1 MGYYNNGHNI
11 NIYAYKRGH
20 MKLDLHVHSTASDG
34 QYTPLELVEKA
45 NKLGLEYLA
54 ITDHDTVNGIKDAKE
69 IADKYDVNFIPGIE
83 ISTMDTE
90 EIHIVG
96 LGIDEN
102 NKRLRSSCEEFAKS
116 RNSRGEEIRK
126 YLYELGINVDL
137 EKVRKIAK
145 GANLSRPH
153 FATYLVSEGIVKNNQ
168 MAFDLYLDTPEFHRL
183 TDRKLISPADAIE
196 LIHQANG
203 KAILAHPGLL
213 HMKFDEQENLISK
226 LKVKGLDG
234 LEVYY
239 SRYSKE
245 KTEVY
250 RYLAQK
256 YNLLISCASD
266 YHGEKIKPDINLGME
281 VTRKEDLERLVIYN
295 K

>member
-1 MGYYNNGHNI
+1 
-11 NIYAYKRGH
+11 

-102 NKRLRSSCEEFAKS
+102 NKRLRSSCDEFAKS

-126 YLYELGINVDL
+126 
-137 EKVRKIAK
+137 
-145 GANLSRPH
+145 
-153 FATYLVSEGIVKNNQ
+153 
-168 MAFDLYLDTPEFHRL
+168 
-183 TDRKLISPADAIE
+183 
-196 LIHQANG
+196 
-203 KAILAHPGLL
+203 
-213 HMKFDEQENLISK
+213 
-226 LKVKGLDG
+226 
-234 LEVYY
+234 
-239 SRYSKE
+239 
-245 KTEVY
+245 
-250 RYLAQK
+250 
-256 YNLLISCASD
+256 
-266 YHGEKIKPDINLGME
+266 
-281 VTRKEDLERLVIYN
+281 
-295 K
+295 